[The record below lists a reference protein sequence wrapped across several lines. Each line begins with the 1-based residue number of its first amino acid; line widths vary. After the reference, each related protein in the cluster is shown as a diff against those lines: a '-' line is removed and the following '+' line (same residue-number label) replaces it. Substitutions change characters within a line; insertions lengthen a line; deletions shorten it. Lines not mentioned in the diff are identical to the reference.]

1 MIAKT
6 SKGHVM
12 RSESGKNLSKPYPT
26 KAQAQ
31 KRLSQIEYF
40 KKKGR

>member
-6 SKGHVM
+6 NNGYVVK
-12 RSESGKNLSKPYPT
+12 SESGKNLSKPYPT
-26 KAQAQ
+26 KQQAQ
-31 KRLSQIEYF
+31 QRLQQIEYF